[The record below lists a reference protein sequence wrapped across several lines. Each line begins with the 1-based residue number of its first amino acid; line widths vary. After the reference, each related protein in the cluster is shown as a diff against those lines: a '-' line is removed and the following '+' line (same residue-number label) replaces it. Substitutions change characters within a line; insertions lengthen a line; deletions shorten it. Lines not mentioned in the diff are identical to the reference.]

1 MYYADV
7 NLVADRFF
15 KASVSSKKEFYLLE
29 SGVPRTSC
37 LYVDK
42 NGVRLRERNIYNIGM
57 TVVFKSIKEI
67 SSLSLLH
74 VHYFHLYLSIYF
86 SGTRPY

>member
-15 KASVSSKKEFYLLE
+15 KASVSSKKEFHFSE

-42 NGVRLRERNIYNIGM
+42 IGVRLRERNIYNIGNDAS
-57 TVVFKSIKEI
+57 FQK
-67 SSLSLLH
+67 
-74 VHYFHLYLSIYF
+74 Y
-86 SGTRPY
+86 